1 MSVVGIIA
9 TMNKIAKILIA
20 LGILVGLVALG
31 RGFLYSPNN
40 DSGLPV
46 DAAVISSTP
55 VGSTS
60 VAGYPA
66 RLQIPKLG
74 IDAEVQHVGV
84 TKTGNMA
91 APNNFTDVSWYKFG
105 TIPGHTGSAVMAGH
119 EDNAISLDGVFKH
132 LEDLEVGDDVY
143 VIDHNHKKLHFKV
156 IAEEIY
162 PYDKGPLE
170 RIFNTTDGTYL
181 NLITCTG
188 DWLAS
193 AKTNDKRLVIYTK
206 LVE

>member
-1 MSVVGIIA
+1 
-9 TMNKIAKILIA
+9 MNKIAKILIA

-91 APNNFTDVSWYKFG
+91 APNNFTDVSWHKFG
-105 TIPGHTGSAVMAGH
+105 TIPGHTGSADMAG
-119 EDNAISLDGVFKH
+119 S
-132 LEDLEVGDDVY
+132 
-143 VIDHNHKKLHFKV
+143 
-156 IAEEIY
+156 
-162 PYDKGPLE
+162 
-170 RIFNTTDGTYL
+170 
-181 NLITCTG
+181 
-188 DWLAS
+188 
-193 AKTNDKRLVIYTK
+193 
-206 LVE
+206 

>member
-91 APNNFTDVSWYKFG
+91 APNNFTDVGWYKHG
-105 TIPGHTGSAVMAGH
+105 APPGFTGSAVVTGH
-119 EDNAISLDGVFKH
+119 VAQIRGGVLTKPGVFYNLKE
-132 LEDLEVGDDVY
+132 LGIGDTLN
-143 VIDHNHKKLHFKV
+143 VIN
-156 IAEEIY
+156 
-162 PYDKGPLE
+162 DKGVSIAFVVREIRNYDPAADATYV
-170 RIFNTTDGTYL
+170 FTSSDGGIHL
-181 NLITCTG
+181 NLITCEGTWK
-188 DWLAS
+188 DRKS
-193 AKTNDKRLVIYTK
+193 V
-206 LVE
+206 V